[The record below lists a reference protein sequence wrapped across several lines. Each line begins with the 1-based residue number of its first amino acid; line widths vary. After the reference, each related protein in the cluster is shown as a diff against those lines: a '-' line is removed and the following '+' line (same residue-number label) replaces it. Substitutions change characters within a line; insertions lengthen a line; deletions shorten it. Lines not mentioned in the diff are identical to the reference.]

1 MVGILLGGQAGQW
14 LIVGRKHPD
23 LLANRFFG
31 PVVRIQADRG
41 HQVAVGGPSRWVRH
55 PGYVGAILFY
65 LGMPLFIYS
74 WWAGLVMLIT
84 IAITLVRT
92 VHEDAYLQANL
103 EGYTAYAER
112 VRWRLIPHIW

>member
-31 PVVRIQADRG
+31 PVVRIQTDRG
-41 HQVAVGGPSRWVRH
+41 HQVADGGPYRWVRH
-55 PGYVGAILFY
+55 PGYVG
-65 LGMPLFIYS
+65 
-74 WWAGLVMLIT
+74 
-84 IAITLVRT
+84 
-92 VHEDAYLQANL
+92 ANL

-112 VRWRLIPHIW
+112 VRWRLMPHIW